1 MAGCLCGRAF
11 LSLVNL
17 LAFYYQFWHTWVM
30 NGLPPLPHKPLEWV
44 GRALEELR
52 ALPAPVRRSMGFALR
67 FAQAGV
73 KPNNAKPLRGF
84 KGAGVL
90 EVIEDYDG
98 DTYRAVYTVKL
109 AGIVYVLHC
118 FQKKSRKGIETPKQT
133 IALIHQRLRAAETM
147 HKERN
152 EKP

>member
-1 MAGCLCGRAF
+1 
-11 LSLVNL
+11 
-17 LAFYYQFWHTWVM
+17 M
-30 NGLPPLPHKPLEWV
+30 NEIPALPHKPLAWV
-44 GRALEELR
+44 GRALDELMG
-52 ALPAPVRRSMGFALR
+52 LPDPVRRAMGYALR
-67 FAQAGV
+67 FAQGGV
-73 KPNNAKPLRGF
+73 KPDNVKPLQGF

-90 EVIEDYDG
+90 EVMEDYEG

-118 FQKKSRKGIETPKQT
+118 FQKKSKKGIATPQT
-133 IALIHQRLRAAETM
+133 TIDLIHQRLRVAEAM